1 MKKIKLNS
9 QDFNLSSFVKD
20 GTRYVYIYKNHWDKD
35 KKQARISE
43 RHSVGSIHSTGRLRF
58 SKRFLALY
66 PRFGGK
72 VYYYRNNELMEEEKT
87 REGKKLQDEPEF
99 FRETTIR
106 YGFTWALM
114 SLAKDLG
121 IIEDLKA
128 VFGQDG
134 VDLLR
139 LAVYQLD
146 NGGPMM
152 NYEDWVP
159 TVWLPGARPL
169 CGQRI
174 SEILNK
180 VNQEAMDQYFVLRF
194 NRICQKHQAR
204 GQATQCNRPMFLA
217 VDSTSINTY
226 SQSIEDAAYGHAK
239 QDEGLRQINFTLC
252 VEYDSGDVC
261 YGYESEGSVNDMALF
276 PLLLER
282 MVDIGLD
289 LTDTVL
295 VTDRG
300 YSSLYNVQK
309 QLDFNLKYIQGVK
322 ISEKSIKGHF
332 KRYRTSLDDPAFI
345 DGTSSVAAR
354 SYKEKWLMGTPTGEV
369 ATELNVFLY
378 KDLFLHTRQVTELL
392 GTIDKLIQSKNEGQ
406 PVDPVRW
413 HTYRRFISEQSGQV
427 QRNAQAISESC
438 MCAGCFAIRS
448 NYTADPFEA
457 LRIYRNRNMVE
468 SAFRM
473 MKVSNGAER
482 LRVTQSSLLGKLM
495 VHVLAQ
501 GLRMCILIR
510 AQKNKSSNLALP
522 KESISKLIMMLQRPV
537 AQRRKSGT
545 YWIAKEVPKKIRDLY
560 DLLEIAPPPREFSE

>member
-1 MKKIKLNS
+1 MKKLKING

-20 GTRYVYIYKNHWDKD
+20 GTRYVYIYKNRWDKD
-35 KKQARISE
+35 KKQARIEE
-43 RHSVGSIHSTGRLRF
+43 RHSVGSLNESGRLRF
-58 SKRFLALY
+58 SKSFLALY
-66 PRFGGK
+66 PQFEGK
-72 VYYYRNNELMEEEKT
+72 VFYYQNNELIEEEKIKAT
-87 REGKKLQDEPEF
+87 KSLKDEPEF
-99 FRETTIR
+99 FREMTIR
-106 YGFTWALM
+106 YGLTWALM
-114 SLAKDLG
+114 SMAKDLG
-121 IIEDLKA
+121 IIEDLKG

-139 LAVYQLD
+139 LAIYQLD

-159 TVWLPGARPL
+159 TVWLPGACPL
-169 CGQRI
+169 SGQRI

-180 VNQEAMDQYFVLRF
+180 VNQELMDQYFVLRF
-194 NRICQKHQAR
+194 NRIRQKYQTQ
-204 GQATQCNRPMFLA
+204 GQTVQRNRPMLLA

-261 YGYESEGSVNDMALF
+261 YGYESEGSINDMALF

-282 MVDIGLD
+282 MIDIGLD
-289 LTDTVL
+289 LTDAVL

-309 QLDFNLKYIQGVK
+309 QLDFNLKYVQGVK
-322 ISEKSIKGHF
+322 ISEKSIKEHF

-354 SYKEKWLMGTPTGEV
+354 SYKEKWMMSTPTGEV

-378 KDLFLHTRQVTELL
+378 KDLFLYTRQVTELL
-392 GTIDKLIQSKNEGQ
+392 ATVDKLIQAKNEGQ

-413 HTYRRFISEQSGQV
+413 HTYQRFISEQNGQA
-427 QRNAQAISESC
+427 QRNALAISESC
-438 MCAGCFAIRS
+438 MYAGCFAIRT
-448 NYTADPFEA
+448 NYAEDPFEA
-457 LRIYRNRNMVE
+457 LRIYRNRNVVE

-510 AQKNKSSNLALP
+510 SQKNKSSNLALP

-537 AQRRKSGT
+537 AQRRKNGT
-545 YWIAKEVPKKIRDLY
+545 HWVAKEVPKKIRDLY
-560 DLLEIAPPPREFSE
+560 DLLGIVPPPREFSE